1 MAIDSVIVFFKCHYM
16 ENLIFKGHYTS
27 SNSIIHTKL
36 EMYLFQEDG
45 AHIVYCPAL
54 DMSAYGDTDEEAKQA
69 FAKSLSMY
77 FDYCQKKNTLFQD
90 LKNHGWIIKS
100 KKQKKIKAPSFDKM
114 LQTNDLFRD
123 IARNKDYVKY
133 STEIEI
139 PELA

>member
-1 MAIDSVIVFFKCHYM
+1 MAIDSVIVSFKCHYM

-45 AHIVYCPAL
+45 SHIVYCPAL

-77 FDYCQKKNTLFQD
+77 FDYCQKKTHCSKTLKITVGL
-90 LKNHGWIIKS
+90 LK
-100 KKQKKIKAPSFDKM
+100 
-114 LQTNDLFRD
+114 
-123 IARNKDYVKY
+123 ARNKRR
-133 STEIEI
+133 
-139 PELA
+139 